1 MLLSKNTFRRILSCK
16 SPAVWMFRIFGV
28 FMAVALVVNAIQA
41 AIGQTMLA
49 WHQYA
54 SLALCIYL
62 GCWDENFEDDDEI
75 RERF

>member
-16 SPAVWMFRIFGV
+16 SPAVWMFRAFGV
-28 FMAVALVVNAIQA
+28 FLAITLIINAVQA
-41 AIGQTMLA
+41 AMGKAHLA
-49 WHQYA
+49 YHHYA